1 MEDQPLTPC
10 HDYDDDHGSNTFT
23 LREVLRG
30 SVGVVGESRLGMI
43 EKVVLLGGQV
53 CSLKRF
59 RKVSVR
65 RIEYGRRIERLA
77 GISRKSQYLVSVTSY
92 LYTKRVKFVVSDY
105 FPMGS
110 LADLL
115 AGKFVRQIL
124 FIIIKL

>member
-1 MEDQPLTPC
+1 MEDLPLTPC
-10 HDYDDDHGSNTFT
+10 HDHDDHGSILLT

-30 SVGVVGESRLGMI
+30 SVGVVGESCLGMI

-59 RKVSVR
+59 RQVSVR
-65 RIEYGRRIERLA
+65 KIEFGRRIKRLA
-77 GISRKSQYLVSVTSY
+77 EISRKSQYLVPVASY
-92 LYTKRVKFVVSDY
+92 LYTKRIKFVVSDY

-115 AGKFVRQIL
+115 AGKFL
-124 FIIIKL
+124 PLYYWFLIIA